1 MKDVKSIKKLAIYT
15 LMLAMLTGCK
25 KQDKREFN
33 VPYSVVIDEI
43 LDNGND
49 IEHSNNFLCYYK
61 INKANEKYLNE
72 YFYLNGL
79 KSYDEIC
86 NVSTFANLIG
96 NTNPTYEMVIGQVD
110 QNNNLSS
117 EYKEIFKKEISDIY
131 FYNKNLELSIVN
143 FNMAKL
149 KVKEVNE
156 DKKYYSIFN
165 PYDTTIYINTKY
177 ANTAELKKYAL
188 LNALS
193 YTYISAYTTI
203 DNKKILCAD
212 YEYNLHIDYMYYDD
226 KVIKIGDTFENG
238 LAAILA
244 ANNNIIDGNID
255 IDAAENAGI
264 LRYILSINGMSEDE
278 FEKEGYEGLC
288 NRIILNGNNE
298 MFMYINEYD
307 NPNSNKSK
315 WEITKTITEIMIR
328 NLRRNGLSNKEIN
341 DYLTGIVDNCYYNII
356 IPETKSLFERTG
368 KQELKMT
375 IQFETSENVKT
386 R

>member
-1 MKDVKSIKKLAIYT
+1 MNKNIKKLAVYSLLI
-15 LMLAMLTGCK
+15 AMLTGCK

-61 INKANEKYLNE
+61 INKANQNYLNE

-131 FYNKNLELSIVN
+131 FYNKNLELSIAN
-143 FNMAKL
+143 FNMSKL

-156 DKKYYSIFN
+156 DKEYYSIFN
-165 PYDTTIYINTKY
+165 PYDCTIYINTKY
-177 ANTAELKKYAL
+177 ANTNELKNYAL
-188 LNALS
+188 LDALG
-193 YTYISAYTTI
+193 YTYITAYTTI
-203 DNKKILCAD
+203 NNKKILCAD

-226 KVIKIGDTFENG
+226 KVIKAGDTFENG

-244 ANNNIIDGNID
+244 ANKGNIDGNID
-255 IDAAENAGI
+255 LNDAEDAGI
-264 LRYILSINGMSEDE
+264 LKYNLALNGMTLDE
-278 FEKEGYEGLC
+278 YEKEGFEGLC
-288 NRIILNGNNE
+288 NRIRLNGDNE
-298 MFMYINEYD
+298 MFMYLIKYD
-307 NPNSNKSK
+307 DPSYGKSK
-315 WEITKTITEIMIR
+315 WEITKNITEIKIR
-328 NLRRNGLSNKEIN
+328 KLKSNGWSNEEIN
-341 DYLTGIVDNCYYNII
+341 NYLISIVDDCYSNII
-356 IPETKSLFERTG
+356 MPEIKSLYEVTRP
-368 KQELKMT
+368 QELKMT
-375 IQFETSENVKT
+375 IQFETREEKT

>member
-1 MKDVKSIKKLAIYT
+1 MNKNIKKLAVYSLLI
-15 LMLAMLTGCK
+15 AMLTGCK

-86 NVSTFANLIG
+86 NVSAFANLIDS
-96 NTNPTYEMVIGQVD
+96 TNPTYEMVVGQVD
-110 QNNNLSS
+110 QNNDLNS
-117 EYKEIFKKEISDIY
+117 EYKELFKKEISDIH

-143 FNMAKL
+143 FNMPKL

-156 DKKYYSIFN
+156 DKEYYSIFN
-165 PYDTTIYINTKY
+165 PYDCTIYINTKY
-177 ANTAELKKYAL
+177 ANTEELKKYAL
-188 LNALS
+188 LDALG
-193 YTYISAYTTI
+193 YTYITAYTTI
-203 DNKKILCAD
+203 DNKKILCAN

-226 KVIKIGDTFENG
+226 KVIKAGDTFENG

-244 ANNNIIDGNID
+244 ANNGNIDGNID
-255 IDAAENAGI
+255 LNDAENAGI
-264 LRYILSINGMSEDE
+264 LKYNLALNGMTLDE
-278 FEKEGYEGLC
+278 YEKEGFEGLC
-288 NRIILNGNNE
+288 NRIRLNGDNE
-298 MFMYINEYD
+298 MFMYLIKYD
-307 NPNSNKSK
+307 DPSYGKSK
-315 WEITKTITEIMIR
+315 WETTKNITEIKIR
-328 NLRRNGLSNKEIN
+328 KLKSNGWSNEEIN
-341 DYLTGIVDNCYYNII
+341 NYLIGIVDDCYSNII
-356 IPETKSLFERTG
+356 MPEIKSLYEVTRP
-368 KQELKMT
+368 QELKMT
-375 IQFETSENVKT
+375 IQFETREEKT

>member
-1 MKDVKSIKKLAIYT
+1 MNKNIKKLAVYSLLI
-15 LMLAMLTGCK
+15 AMLTGCK

-61 INKANEKYLNE
+61 INKANQNYLNE

-86 NVSTFANLIG
+86 NVSTFANVIG

-131 FYNKNLELSIVN
+131 FYNKNLELSIAN
-143 FNMAKL
+143 FNMSKL

-156 DKKYYSIFN
+156 DKEYYSIFN
-165 PYDTTIYINTKY
+165 PYDCTIYINTKY
-177 ANTAELKKYAL
+177 ANTDELKKYAL
-188 LNALS
+188 LDALG
-193 YTYISAYTTI
+193 YTYITAYTTI

-226 KVIKIGDTFENG
+226 KVIKAGDTFENG

-244 ANNNIIDGNID
+244 ANNGNIDGNID
-255 IDAAENAGI
+255 LNAAEDAGI
-264 LRYILSINGMSEDE
+264 LKYNLALNGMTLDE
-278 FEKEGYEGLC
+278 YEKEGFEGLC
-288 NRIILNGNNE
+288 NRIRLNGDNE
-298 MFMYINEYD
+298 MFMYLIKYD
-307 NPNSNKSK
+307 DPSYRKSK
-315 WEITKTITEIMIR
+315 WEITKNITEIKIR
-328 NLRRNGLSNKEIN
+328 KLKSNGWSNEEIN
-341 DYLTGIVDNCYYNII
+341 NYLIGIVDDCYLNII
-356 IPETKSLFERTG
+356 MPEIKSLYEVTRP
-368 KQELKMT
+368 QELKMT
-375 IQFETSENVKT
+375 IQFETREEKT